1 MTDWTNEQ
9 TVAIARRVI
18 TEPGASQPR
27 RVWAA
32 GVLSAAE
39 YVMAV
44 TLTPAEAEEVRRVM
58 DGFDLTPRARIS
70 ADREAA

>member
-1 MTDWTNEQ
+1 MSDWTNDQ

-18 TEPGASQPR
+18 VEPGASQPR

-39 YVMAV
+39 YVMAAE
-44 TLTPAEAEEVRRVM
+44 LTAAE
-58 DGFDLTPRARIS
+58 S
-70 ADREAA
+70 AAVAQVLRGTAVEDEPTTESA